1 MDFQVGQ
8 AISYKYGS
16 PSYRQQGVIIG
27 VDDNTIDIVSVNRKN
42 GIIKC
47 YDEPGADY
55 YRDRNHVRLRNCPP
69 PFSSLTSN
77 RPGMAYANADI
88 ENPVMLRKDN
98 LAEYQ
103 VQILEDGRKV
113 PKVDMDKIF
122 NHPWEDQLQKQKEI
136 CSKRRCG
143 LNIVWDDE
151 SKKEKDEGMEF

>member
-88 ENPVMLRKDN
+88 ENPVVLHKDN

-103 VQILEDGRKV
+103 VQILENGRKV
-113 PKVDMDKIF
+113 PKADMDKIF
-122 NHPWEDQLQKQKEI
+122 DHPWEEQLQKQKTI
-136 CSKRRCG
+136 RRRSG
-143 LNIVWDDE
+143 IDISSIIDNE
-151 SKKEKDEGMEF
+151 QKEDGMEF

>member
-8 AISYKYGS
+8 SISYKYGS

-27 VDDNTIDIVSVNRKN
+27 VDDNAIDVVSVNRKN

-88 ENPVMLRKDN
+88 ENPVVLHKYN

-113 PKVDMDKIF
+113 PKADMDKIF
-122 NHPWEDQLQKQKEI
+122 DHPWIDEMQKQKTMRNE
-136 CSKRRCG
+136 RRC
-143 LNIVWDDE
+143 LNRVWEDE
-151 SKKEKDEGMEF
+151 SEKDKGMEF

>member
-77 RPGMAYANADI
+77 RPGMAYVNADI
-88 ENPVMLRKDN
+88 ENPVVLRKDN

-103 VQILEDGRKV
+103 VQILENGRKV
-113 PKVDMDKIF
+113 PKADMDKIF
-122 NHPWEDQLQKQKEI
+122 DHPWEEQLQKQKTMH
-136 CSKRRCG
+136 RRSG
-143 LNIVWDDE
+143 IDISSIIDNE
-151 SKKEKDEGMEF
+151 QKEDGMEF

>member
-27 VDDNTIDIVSVNRKN
+27 VDDNTIDIVSVNRKY

-55 YRDRNHVRLRNCPP
+55 HRDRNHVRLRNCPP

-88 ENPVMLRKDN
+88 ENPVVLRKAN

-103 VQILEDGRKV
+103 VQILESGRKV
-113 PKVDMDKIF
+113 PKADMDKIF
-122 NHPWEDQLQKQKEI
+122 DHPWEDQLQKQKIMRSEQ
-136 CSKRRCG
+136 RC
-143 LNIVWDDE
+143 LNRVWNDE
-151 SKKEKDEGMEF
+151 SEKDEGMEF

>member
-88 ENPVMLRKDN
+88 ENPVVLRKDN

-103 VQILEDGRKV
+103 VQILESGRKV
-113 PKVDMDKIF
+113 PKADMDKIF
-122 NHPWEDQLQKQKEI
+122 DHPWEDQLQKQKTMH
-136 CSKRRCG
+136 RRSG
-143 LNIVWDDE
+143 IDISSIIDNE
-151 SKKEKDEGMEF
+151 QKEDGMEFY

>member
-88 ENPVMLRKDN
+88 ENPVVLHKDN

-103 VQILEDGRKV
+103 VQILENGRKV
-113 PKVDMDKIF
+113 PKADMDKIF
-122 NHPWEDQLQKQKEI
+122 DHPWEEQLQKQKTMH
-136 CSKRRCG
+136 RRSG
-143 LNIVWDDE
+143 IDISSIIDNE
-151 SKKEKDEGMEF
+151 QKEDGMDF

>member
-27 VDDNTIDIVSVNRKN
+27 VDDNAIDVVSVNRKN

-55 YRDRNHVRLRNCPP
+55 HRDRNHVRLRNCPP

-88 ENPVMLRKDN
+88 ENPVVLRKDN
-98 LAEYQ
+98 LAKYQ
-103 VQILEDGRKV
+103 VQILENGRKV
-113 PKVDMDKIF
+113 PKADMDKIF
-122 NHPWEDQLQKQKEI
+122 DHPWEDQLQQQKTMPRRRGI
-136 CSKRRCG
+136 CISS
-143 LNIVWDDE
+143 IIDDE
-151 SKKEKDEGMEF
+151 EEKEDGMEY